1 MLQIEFA
8 KIFKR
13 KFNYLFGII
22 TLLIGSF
29 LSYRLNSISQFF
41 EISEIETIFNVIIK
55 IILVLVI
62 FIMGINYIYSYRED
76 YKTKVVTLLEVR
88 KVKSVRDFFAVFANL
103 VYFFLYNV
111 VVLLGVFSVLFL
123 KKRDILVK
131 IVQDLLTNGHLL
143 AYIVQLFM
151 LLLFANLIFLLALSL
166 FNNTN
171 LAISLSLLYF
181 IGSGV
186 LVKVL
191 SERLSETYSNL
202 LNNSIF
208 NVFDKAFNSLDY
220 NVTFEINTFLPLGLN
235 IIGLVIVIFIIKIFK
250 KVID

>member
-29 LSYRLNSISQFF
+29 LSYKLNSISQFF

-103 VYFFLYNV
+103 VYFFLYNI
-111 VVLLGVFSVLFL
+111 VVLLGVFTVLFL

-131 IVQDLLTNGHLL
+131 IVRDLLTNGHLL
-143 AYIVQLFM
+143 TYIVQLFL

-191 SERLSETYSNL
+191 SERLPEIYGNL